1 MSQASDL
8 SGQLANAA
16 GQIRELEQA
25 MKSHQTGLDI
35 RLLIEFRQAVDQIR
49 LTTWAMQ
56 KWIDLRGDQKNLY
69 GALAL
74 LMAERIRRATE
85 LNNELARDLK
95 SIGMVPETT
104 GITDLR
110 IAVER
115 LLQCLGAFGQEPGKK

>member
-16 GQIRELEQA
+16 AQIRDLEQA

-104 GITDLR
+104 GMTDLR

-115 LLQCLGAFGQEPGKK
+115 LLQCLEPLTKEPGK

>member
-16 GQIRELEQA
+16 AQIRELEQS
-25 MKSHQTGLDI
+25 MKSHQSGLDM

-56 KWIDLRGDQKNLY
+56 KWLDLRGDDKNLY

-95 SIGMVPETT
+95 SIGVMPDTT
-104 GITDLR
+104 GMTDLR

-115 LLQCLGAFGQEPGKK
+115 LQQCLGPLAKEPGKT